1 MMTTLEATA
10 DAGPTSNDLR
20 VENLVVEFDSGGY
33 LIRPLDNLSFTA
45 KDGELVVLLGPS
57 GCGKTTLLSGLA
69 GLLTPTS
76 GTISF
81 GDISV
86 GELRRAEL
94 SAYRQSTVGVIFQA
108 FNLIPSMSARANVVV
123 AMRLAGIPRKGARAR
138 ADELLNLVNL
148 SERGHHRPGQLS
160 GGQQQRVA
168 IARALVHDPPLL
180 LADEPTAHLDHI
192 QVEGVLTLLRNLAAP
207 GRIVVVA
214 THDDRI
220 SQLADRVIE
229 LAPQASDLA
238 SPSKEV
244 RISAGDVLFEQ
255 GDRSDFIYEVESGH
269 LEVYRVR
276 ADGEH
281 EPIDTIGPNRYV
293 GELGPILNL
302 PRSATVRALDD
313 CVLTAHTLRSFRQ
326 RSVRAPLES

>member
-123 AMRLAGIPRKGARAR
+123 AMRLAVIPRKAARAR

>member
-1 MMTTLEATA
+1 MSVPEAGG
-10 DAGPTSNDLR
+10 DASPGSNDLR
-20 VENLVVEFDSGGY
+20 VEDLVVEFDSGGY

-45 KDGELVVLLGPS
+45 RDGELVVLLGPS

-86 GELRRAEL
+86 GELKRADM

-123 AMRLAGIPRKGARAR
+123 AMRLAGIPRKAARAR

-148 SERGHHRPGQLS
+148 GERGHHRPGQLS

-229 LAPQASDLA
+229 LAPQTSDLA
-238 SPSKEV
+238 PSSAEV
-244 RISAGDVLFEQ
+244 RISAGEILFEQ
-255 GDRSDFIYEVESGH
+255 GDRSDFIYQVESGH
-269 LEVYRVR
+269 LEVYRIR

-313 CVLTAHTLRSFRQ
+313 CVLTAHTPRSFRQ
-326 RSVRAPLES
+326 RNVGAPRER